1 MNDDFQLKSY
11 QDDLA
16 DDNMPDPFM
25 DEQGDDPS
33 TELGVPPEELKNELD
48 RNEID
53 DLQEADFGDNE
64 DEREDRESYFED
76 QDEDGDER

>member
-33 TELGVPPEELKNELD
+33 TELRD
-48 RNEID
+48 RHRVKASLRSDHHIVCGFIARNG
-53 DLQEADFGDNE
+53 Q
-64 DEREDRESYFED
+64 
-76 QDEDGDER
+76 